1 MADIREKTTFNFG
14 GKFEFRSH
22 LSYYNC
28 IKTFFCRVKEFN
40 SDFRKFLSHF
50 IRVAAALIPRL
61 HMREPQSYSICLQ
74 NFPACNLKVKPLS
87 LH

>member
-1 MADIREKTTFNFG
+1 MYWDFVFAAAKFQTTLHWLAFVNAAPMIM
-14 GKFEFRSH
+14 
-22 LSYYNC
+22 NQA
-28 IKTFFCRVKEFN
+28 RVKV
-40 SDFRKFLSHF
+40 H
-50 IRVAAALIPRL
+50 AASPATLIPRL

>member
-1 MADIREKTTFNFG
+1 MNSKHSLAFVNAANSNDNESSRAAAAAALCG
-14 GKFEFRSH
+14 AGQR
-22 LSYYNC
+22 
-28 IKTFFCRVKEFN
+28 RVKV
-40 SDFRKFLSHF
+40 HAA
-50 IRVAAALIPRL
+50 AAALISRL

>member
-1 MADIREKTTFNFG
+1 M
-14 GKFEFRSH
+14 
-22 LSYYNC
+22 
-28 IKTFFCRVKEFN
+28 N
-40 SDFRKFLSHF
+40 SKHSLAFVNAANSNDNESS
-50 IRVAAALIPRL
+50 VAAALCGAGQRRVKVHAAAAALISRL

>member
-1 MADIREKTTFNFG
+1 MIDAGIGAFATNFSLNRIENAEKSVFSSIFNGF
-14 GKFEFRSH
+14 H
-22 LSYYNC
+22 HPW
-28 IKTFFCRVKEFN
+28 VKV
-40 SDFRKFLSHF
+40 HA
-50 IRVAAALIPRL
+50 AAALISRL